1 MLFNLW
7 AHLSYFELARNKLSY
22 FLKDFSGYLIL
33 ILTSFILIVF
43 SSIKIFKSNL
53 INRKKKIY
61 LSLVSTIFIIILLFS
76 FFEAYFRYRYDES
89 DGLGFLKVNER
100 WHARHVVYNNYFFR
114 DRDFDPNKRA
124 GIVRI
129 GVLGD
134 SIAFGGGI
142 KNVNDRFSN
151 ILEKKLR
158 DAGKNA
164 QVYNLG
170 TQGYDTGGEIE
181 SYQKVRHLNFDIIV
195 WQYFLNDIQPYGKS
209 TGTPI
214 IARNS
219 QQAKIVQFLSNKS
232 FFFDFIYW
240 RLSQRYQK
248 TFDQLKN
255 ADLAQYQNPEV
266 LQKHK
271 EEMSAFIKDL
281 KRENKRIVVIIFP
294 FVHLIGADYPSTN
307 IHQDLNQFFEQEGVE
322 VINLLDYLKDKKA
335 RNLIASGLDSHPNE
349 AVHAEA
355 AQKLFEKVMP
365 LLK

>member
-1 MLFNLW
+1 M
-7 AHLSYFELARNKLSY
+7 
-22 FLKDFSGYLIL
+22 
-33 ILTSFILIVF
+33 
-43 SSIKIFKSNL
+43 
-53 INRKKKIY
+53 
-61 LSLVSTIFIIILLFS
+61 
-76 FFEAYFRYRYDES
+76 
-89 DGLGFLKVNER
+89 
-100 WHARHVVYNNYFFR
+100 VYNNYFFR

-335 RNLIASGLDSHPNE
+335 RNLIVIGLDSHPNE